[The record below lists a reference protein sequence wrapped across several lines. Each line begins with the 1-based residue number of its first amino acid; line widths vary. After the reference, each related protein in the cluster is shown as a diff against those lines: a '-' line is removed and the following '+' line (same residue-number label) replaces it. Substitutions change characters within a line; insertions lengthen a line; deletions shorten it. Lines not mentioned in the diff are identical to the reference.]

1 MAWRI
6 GSINLTGSL
15 TVTGYKDRDGVLW
28 FPKCRRHP
36 AIESD
41 PVRDLSL
48 ITPCPVCLHAGT
60 IAPLLAVA

>member
-1 MAWRI
+1 M
-6 GSINLTGSL
+6 
-15 TVTGYKDRDGVLW
+15 
-28 FPKCRRHP
+28 CRRHP
-36 AIESD
+36 AIDSD

>member
-1 MAWRI
+1 MARRI

-15 TVTGYKDRDGVLW
+15 SVTAYSDNAGVLW
-28 FPKCRRHP
+28 FPMCRRHP
-36 AIESD
+36 AIDSD

-60 IAPLLAVA
+60 IAPVLAVA